1 MFGNYIYTETGNG
14 MKGDFSMRA
23 KILIC
28 AGMILGLV
36 IAGAAAE
43 KKEPAPAK
51 PEYTFVKTFT
61 SNADPE
67 KYPDPAKAAE
77 LLMQREKLVRSL
89 HEEKRNVIR
98 NDAQA
103 RALQKE
109 IKERLVKLT
118 QLVERNES
126 VKRINKEIRA
136 LDEQLKNLP
145 PPPPPPETE
154 NADVE
159 KPDVQ
164 KGKEKKKNTIRRKK

>member
-1 MFGNYIYTETGNG
+1 
-14 MKGDFSMRA
+14 MRA

-145 PPPPPPETE
+145 PPPPPETE
-154 NADVE
+154 DADTE

-164 KGKEKKKNTIRRKK
+164 KGKEKKKSSIRRKK

>member
-1 MFGNYIYTETGNG
+1 
-14 MKGDFSMRA
+14 MRA

-43 KKEPAPAK
+43 KKETAPAK

-145 PPPPPPETE
+145 PPPPPETE
-154 NADVE
+154 NADAE

-164 KGKEKKKNTIRRKK
+164 KGKEKKKSSIRRKK

>member
-1 MFGNYIYTETGNG
+1 MPV
-14 MKGDFSMRA
+14 R
-23 KILIC
+23 
-28 AGMILGLV
+28 
-36 IAGAAAE
+36 
-43 KKEPAPAK
+43 
-51 PEYTFVKTFT
+51 
-61 SNADPE
+61 
-67 KYPDPAKAAE
+67 
-77 LLMQREKLVRSL
+77 KLP
-89 HEEKRNVIR
+89 
-98 NDAQA
+98 
-103 RALQKE
+103 ALQKE